1 MQTRINILYPLL
13 SFKAITEMSST
24 GTIISTAN
32 YTDYFYLMA
41 DLTHKILLSGCL
53 NTDKTLTN
61 GQYCLALLGWFASG
75 S

>member
-1 MQTRINILYPLL
+1 
-13 SFKAITEMSST
+13 MSST

-41 DLTHKILLSGCL
+41 DLTH

-61 GQYCLALLGWFASG
+61 GQYCPALLGWLASG